1 MTKSTPPSLKPVRTV
16 AELRETL
23 ARRRQSGATIALVPT
38 MGALHEG
45 HLALIRAARAKAA
58 HVVVSIFVN
67 PKQFGPRE
75 DYQTYPR
82 DEAGDLAKAEAAG
95 AELAFVPSVA
105 EMYPEGFATTVH
117 LAGPAV
123 GLESDFRPGH
133 FDGVATVVTKLLL
146 QSLPDFAF
154 FGEKDYQQ
162 LQVVKRLVRDLDIP
176 TEIIAVPTVREPD
189 GLALSS
195 RNLYLSARER
205 QIAPRLYAVLQ
216 KVAGRLQAGHAAA
229 AEIAAGIE
237 ELRAGGFD
245 RVDYLALCD
254 AESLAPLT
262 QLDREARLLAA
273 AWLGRTRL
281 IDNIPLAPRE
291 GLHNLPGRTGM

>member
-1 MTKSTPPSLKPVRTV
+1 MTEHPPATPVPARTV
-16 AELRETL
+16 ADLRERL
-23 ARRRQSGATIALVPT
+23 ARWRRSGATIALVPT

-45 HLALIRAARAKAA
+45 HLALIREARVQAA
-58 HVVVSIFVN
+58 HVAVSIFVN
-67 PKQFGPRE
+67 PKQFGPTE

-95 AELAFVPSVA
+95 AELAFLPSVA

-117 LAGPAV
+117 VAGPAV

-146 QSLPDFAF
+146 QTLPDFAL

-176 TEIIAVPTVREPD
+176 TRIIAVPTVREPD

-195 RNLYLSARER
+195 RNRYLSARER
-205 QIAPRLYAVLQ
+205 QIAPLLYAVLQ
-216 KVAGRLQAGHAAA
+216 RVAGRLQAGRPAA

-254 AESLAPLT
+254 AESLAPLA
-262 QLDREARLLAA
+262 QLDRDARLLAA

-281 IDNIPLAPRE
+281 IDNIPLAPIVSQ
-291 GLHNLPGRTGM
+291 RTIASP

>member
-1 MTKSTPPSLKPVRTV
+1 MTEHPPATPVPARTV
-16 AELRETL
+16 ADLRERL
-23 ARRRQSGATIALVPT
+23 ARWRRSGATIALVPT

-45 HLALIRAARAKAA
+45 HLALIREARAQAA
-58 HVVVSIFVN
+58 HVAVSIFVN
-67 PKQFGPRE
+67 PKQFGPAE

-82 DEAGDLAKAEAAG
+82 DEAGDLAKAAAAG
-95 AELAFVPSVA
+95 AELLFLPNVA

-117 LAGPAV
+117 VAGPAV

-146 QSLPDFAF
+146 QTLPDFAL

-176 TEIIAVPTVREPD
+176 TRIIAVPTVREPD

-195 RNLYLSARER
+195 RNRYLSARER
-205 QIAPRLYAVLQ
+205 QIAPLLYAVLQ
-216 KVAGRLQAGHAAA
+216 RVAGRLQAGRPAA

-254 AESLAPLT
+254 AESLAPLA
-262 QLDREARLLAA
+262 QLDRDARLLAA

-281 IDNIPLAPRE
+281 IDNIPLAPIVSQ
-291 GLHNLPGRTGM
+291 RTIASP

>member
-1 MTKSTPPSLKPVRTV
+1 MTEHPPATPVPARTV
-16 AELRETL
+16 ADLRERL
-23 ARRRQSGATIALVPT
+23 ARWRRSGATIALVPT

-45 HLALIRAARAKAA
+45 HLALIREARVQAA
-58 HVVVSIFVN
+58 HVAVSIFVN
-67 PKQFGPRE
+67 PKQFGPAE

-95 AELAFVPSVA
+95 AELAFLPSVA

-117 LAGPAV
+117 VAGPAV

-146 QSLPDFAF
+146 QTLPDFAL

-176 TEIIAVPTVREPD
+176 TRIIAVPTVREPD

-195 RNLYLSARER
+195 RNRYLSARER
-205 QIAPRLYAVLQ
+205 QIAPLLYAVLQ
-216 KVAGRLQAGHAAA
+216 RVAGRLQAGRPAA

-254 AESLAPLT
+254 AESLAPLA
-262 QLDREARLLAA
+262 QLDRDARLLAA

-281 IDNIPLAPRE
+281 IDNIPLAPIVSQ
-291 GLHNLPGRTGM
+291 RTIASP

>member
-1 MTKSTPPSLKPVRTV
+1 MTEHPPATPVPARTV
-16 AELRETL
+16 ADLRERL
-23 ARRRQSGATIALVPT
+23 ARWRRSGATIALVPT

-45 HLALIRAARAKAA
+45 HLALIREARVQAA
-58 HVVVSIFVN
+58 HVAVSIFVN
-67 PKQFGPRE
+67 PKQFGPTE

-95 AELAFVPSVA
+95 AELLFLPSVA

-117 LAGPAV
+117 VAGPAV

-146 QSLPDFAF
+146 QTLPDFAL

-176 TEIIAVPTVREPD
+176 TRIIAVPTVREPD

-195 RNLYLSARER
+195 RNRYLSARER
-205 QIAPRLYAVLQ
+205 QIAPLLYAVLQ
-216 KVAGRLQAGHAAA
+216 RVAGRLQAGRPAA

-254 AESLAPLT
+254 AESLAPLA
-262 QLDREARLLAA
+262 QLDRDARLLAA

-281 IDNIPLAPRE
+281 IDNIPLAPIVSQ
-291 GLHNLPGRTGM
+291 RTIASP